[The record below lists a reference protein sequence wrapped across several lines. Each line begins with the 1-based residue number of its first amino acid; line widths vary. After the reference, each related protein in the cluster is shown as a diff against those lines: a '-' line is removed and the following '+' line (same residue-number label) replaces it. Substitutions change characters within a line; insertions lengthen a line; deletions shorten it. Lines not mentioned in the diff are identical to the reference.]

1 METELILELIRQER
15 GKYRFGVRT
24 LMTMLEPA
32 FAEHHLKIGRDRLF
46 EICRDHQM
54 LIRPRRRYARTT
66 DSNHHYHKWP
76 NLIEN
81 MEITRPEQVWVSDIT
96 YIRTKNGFLYLSLVT
111 DAYSRKL
118 MGYHLSHTL
127 EAKGA
132 VAALKMAI
140 SQRQY
145 PGQPLIHHSDRG
157 VQYCC
162 ANYVKTLQNA
172 KIEISMA
179 EKGNPYQNAIA
190 ERINRTIKE
199 QLLMDQVFDNY
210 KQAIAQLIQSV
221 KIYNHRRPHTSCSKL
236 TPQTAHET
244 TEPLTKNWKNYARKP
259 LNVGGADALQTSSQV

>member
-1 METELILELIRQER
+1 
-15 GKYRFGVRT
+15 
-24 LMTMLEPA
+24 MTMLEPA

-46 EICRDHQM
+46 EILRAHQL

-66 DSNHHYHKWP
+66 DSNHHYHKWS
-76 NLIEN
+76 NLIKD

-96 YIRTKNGFLYLSLVT
+96 YIRTQNGFLYLSMVT

-145 PGQPLIHHSDRG
+145 PELPLIHHSDRG

-162 ANYVKTLQNA
+162 ANYVKTLLDAN
-172 KIEISMA
+172 IGISMA
-179 EKGNPYQNAIA
+179 EKGSPSQNALA
-190 ERINRTIKE
+190 ERINRTMKE
-199 QLLMDQVFDNY
+199 QLLMDTVFDGY
-210 KQAIAQLIQSV
+210 KQALEQLIQSV
-221 KIYNHRRPHTSCSKL
+221 KTYNNLRPHTSCSKL
-236 TPQTAHET
+236 TPQKAHET
-244 TEPLTKNWKNYARKP
+244 AEPLIKHWKNYQRRPPK
-259 LNVGGADALQTSSQV
+259 VGGADALQASSQV